1 MDFTLMKE
9 YMDHL
14 TSWKMPGNSV
24 RVYKDNELVFKYSSG
39 YANVE
44 KGIKMQGDELLNI
57 YSCSKVM
64 TVVAALQLYEQG
76 KFLLTDPLGNY
87 IPEYKKMYVRRGGE
101 VVEAKN
107 LLRMRH
113 LFTMTAGF
121 DYNMNTPSHKKARE
135 LTNGKMDTLTVAK
148 CYASEPLHFEPGE
161 SWSYSLCHDVL
172 AAAVEAI
179 SGMKFRDYV
188 KKNILEPLGMN
199 ETYYHITPEIESRM
213 AELYEYYDGDD
224 SDFVT
229 KQIRSSDSQ
238 GRWRNVEKS
247 PSYTFGSEYDSG
259 GAGITTSVSDYA
271 LFAAALANGGMGIN
285 GERILCPQ
293 TVELLRTNQ
302 LEPKHMGAFN
312 WRQLEGYGYGLGV
325 RTMVDKAK
333 AGFLG
338 KYSEFGWGGAA
349 GATILVDPDEHL
361 AMFYAHHMLNP
372 FEEYYQVRLRNVLY
386 TSLAR

>member
-1 MDFTLMKE
+1 MRIDIITVV
-9 YMDHL
+9 
-14 TSWKMPGNSV
+14 P
-24 RVYKDNELVFKYSSG
+24 ELLDSPLHESILKR
-39 YANVE
+39 AQE
-44 KGIKMQGDELLNI
+44 KGLVEI
-57 YSCSKVM
+57 
-64 TVVAALQLYEQG
+64 VVHNLHDYAHD
-76 KFLLTDPLGNY
+76 KRKTTDDYPF
-87 IPEYKKMYVRRGGE
+87 GGE
-101 VVEAKN
+101 AGMVIKCEPVFE
-107 LLRMRH
+107 H

-349 GATILVDPDEHL
+349 GATILVDPDEHI

>member
-1 MDFTLMKE
+1 MDFTVMKE
-9 YMDHL
+9 FMDHL
-14 TSWKMPGNSV
+14 TSWRMPGNSV
-24 RVYKDNELVFKYSSG
+24 RVYKDNELVFNYSSG

-44 KGIKMQGDELLNI
+44 QGIKMQGDELMHI

-76 KFLLTDPLGNY
+76 KFLLTDPLGNC

-101 VVEAKN
+101 VVEAQN

-121 DYNMNTPSHKKARE
+121 DYNMNTAAHKKARE

-188 KKNILEPLGMN
+188 KKNILDPLGMN
-199 ETYYHITPEIESRM
+199 NTFYHTTPEIESRM
-213 AELYEYYDGDD
+213 AELYEFDDGDN
-224 SDFVT
+224 SDLVAKQMKSHDGSGTWKNVT
-229 KQIRSSDSQ
+229 KKNPFI
-238 GRWRNVEKS
+238 
-247 PSYTFGSEYDSG
+247 FGDEYESG
-259 GAGITTSVSDYA
+259 GAGVTTSVGDYA
-271 LFAAALANGGMGIN
+271 LFAAALANGGTGIN
-285 GERILCPQ
+285 GERILCPE

-302 LEPKHMGAFN
+302 LEPKHMGNFN

-325 RTMVDKAK
+325 RTMIDKAK
-333 AGFLG
+333 SGFLG

-349 GATILVDPDEHL
+349 GATILVDPDEHV